1 MFQVHDGDWSQP
13 PATKVSFKVVNADH
27 GNPSMLHNHQL
38 HILEGVLPSSALSL
52 VLIPQITQVR
62 EVCCIRKI
70 SNRLPVVFTICFL
83 CFQVWLVYWKM
94 LSPWDDFTL
103 WKVVVVGG
111 GTRVPGENP
120 KRPALRMFS
129 LGTQESYPW
138 SIYYPTR
145 YERTRYNGLNP
156 IFVDSWTG
164 KKSKTFFQ
172 LFIGCLLWGLS
183 PSNNF
188 SHLGQT
194 CPEID
199 LVQPDH
205 N

>member
-52 VLIPQITQVR
+52 VPIPQITQVR

-111 GTRVPGENP
+111 EPEYLEKTPN
-120 KRPALRMFS
+120 A
-129 LGTQESYPW
+129 QPW
-138 SIYYPTR
+138 GCFLWVLKNHIH
-145 YERTRYNGLNP
+145 E
-156 IFVDSWTG
+156 V
-164 KKSKTFFQ
+164 
-172 LFIGCLLWGLS
+172 FITL
-183 PSNNF
+183 
-188 SHLGQT
+188 
-194 CPEID
+194 
-199 LVQPDH
+199 PDMRGPDIMA
-205 N
+205 